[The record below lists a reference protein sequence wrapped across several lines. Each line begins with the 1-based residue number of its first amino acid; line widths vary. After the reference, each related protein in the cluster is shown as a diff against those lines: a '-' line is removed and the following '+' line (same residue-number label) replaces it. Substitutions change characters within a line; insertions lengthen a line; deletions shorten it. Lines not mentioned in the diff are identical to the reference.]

1 MRLRARAPLVLLVAI
16 AVALVGGCSS
26 GADEPAG
33 SRPVAGQTGTG
44 AVDPATGRDAS
55 WRADLELIVPGMAA
69 IHPHL
74 FHGVSRATLEWAV
87 ATLSAR
93 VPQATDD
100 ELMVGVLRVVA
111 LVSGAGCEGHTGA
124 FVWGAGS
131 YPVDS
136 MPLRLWL
143 FGDELVV
150 VDAMAPY
157 RSLVGSRIDA
167 IDGHPTADVLSAI
180 LPLVPHDNNQTV
192 RLVSPRLV
200 LIPQILRGLGLAG
213 DGPVSLVVS
222 PATTLS
228 GRSADAGSSHL
239 IDPIPMA
246 DYNAW
251 AGAYGLH
258 LPSDPNVLYLSRI
271 DDALWWE
278 MLPGTRTLYVQY
290 NRVEPLPP
298 TRLSALRAA
307 LSNPRVTRVVLDVR
321 HNYGG
326 ETSALSPI
334 VSRFAKPATSRPRGL
349 FVLTGRNTFSAGSLL
364 VARLQDQTQAVV
376 VGEPMGGCPTT
387 WGDPSELTLP
397 SSGLVISVASDLAV
411 GVGRRDPRLTIEPDV
426 AAVLTVREW
435 LHGVD
440 PALIA
445 TGSVAP

>member
-1 MRLRARAPLVLLVAI
+1 MVLLVA
-16 AVALVGGCSS
+16 VALAGAGCSS
-26 GADEPAG
+26 GDGEPTG
-33 SRPVAGQTGTG
+33 SRPVAGTTGTG
-44 AVDPATGRDAS
+44 SADPATGRDAT

-74 FHGVSRATLEWAV
+74 FHRVSRAALEGAV
-87 ATLSAR
+87 AELSAR
-93 VPQATDD
+93 VPQSTDD
-100 ELMVGVLRVVA
+100 ELMVGVLGVVA

-143 FGDELVV
+143 FDDELVV
-150 VDAMAPY
+150 VDALAPY

-180 LPLVPHDNNQTV
+180 SPLVPHDNTQTV

-200 LIPQILRGLGLAG
+200 LIPQILRGLGLSG
-213 DGPVSLVVS
+213 DGSISLDVS

-228 GRSADAGSSHL
+228 GRTADAGSTL
-239 IDPIPMA
+239 VIDPIPMA

-258 LPSDPNVLYLSRI
+258 LPSDPGVLYLSRI

-278 MLPGTRTLYVQY
+278 MLPGTRTLFVQY

-307 LSNPRVTRVVLDVR
+307 LSNPRVTQVVLDVR

-326 ETSALSPI
+326 EVSALSPI
-334 VSRFAKPATSRPRGL
+334 VSTFAKPAASRPGGF

-364 VARLQDQTQAVV
+364 VARLQDQTEAVV

-387 WGDPSELTLP
+387 WGNPSELTLP

-435 LHGVD
+435 LDGVD
-440 PALIA
+440 PALVA
-445 TGSVAP
+445 TGAVAP